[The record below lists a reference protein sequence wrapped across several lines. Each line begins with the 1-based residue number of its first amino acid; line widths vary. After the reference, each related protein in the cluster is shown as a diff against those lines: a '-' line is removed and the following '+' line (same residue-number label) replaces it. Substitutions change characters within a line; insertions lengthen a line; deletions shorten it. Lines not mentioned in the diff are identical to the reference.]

1 MLSVC
6 ANRAMTSSTAFVW
19 HWMLARFILV
29 FVLSG
34 IDAANEWE
42 DYQQRKSDRNNRSSG
57 NPFFVVEVNKY

>member
-1 MLSVC
+1 MD
-6 ANRAMTSSTAFVW
+6 VW

-42 DYQQRKSDRNNRSSG
+42 DDQQRKSDRNNTRSSG

>member
-1 MLSVC
+1 
-6 ANRAMTSSTAFVW
+6 MTSSTAFVW

-42 DYQQRKSDRNNRSSG
+42 DHEDDQQRNSDRNNRSSG